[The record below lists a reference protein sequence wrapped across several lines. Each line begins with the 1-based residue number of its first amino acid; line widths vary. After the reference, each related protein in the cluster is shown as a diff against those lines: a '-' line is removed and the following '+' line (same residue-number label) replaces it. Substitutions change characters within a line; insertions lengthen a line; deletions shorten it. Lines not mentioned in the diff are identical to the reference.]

1 MWVGGKDM
9 LGLEAIVRNL
19 AFIVSYMRAVTEF
32 WTEEWCELFT
42 FKRITLTSLL
52 KKNKTKH
59 WSAGWKEET
68 SYKDDTYVAWL
79 FEAPQIVARQAS
91 LSVGFPRQ
99 EYWRGLPFSPPG
111 DFCDLGIEPTSPASA
126 GRFFTTEPPGKP
138 PWGFNLQRW
147 HSDNW
152 KGQCHWKKNLLLTFP
167 ERTGHTMPCRATWG
181 SSRFT
186 QKAEAG
192 ARKAKPEPVSV
203 STLNASGGLLTI
215 GVVSSHL
222 IPGPGMT

>member
-1 MWVGGKDM
+1 MPGLELSGRGGWDSRNEAEEVMWVGGKDM

-111 DFCDLGIEPTSPASA
+111 DFCDLGIKPTSPASA

-138 PWGFNLQRW
+138 YVYTCIYVHVYIFSFRF
-147 HSDNW
+147 
-152 KGQCHWKKNLLLTFP
+152 FP
-167 ERTGHTMPCRATWG
+167 
-181 SSRFT
+181 F
-186 QKAEAG
+186 
-192 ARKAKPEPVSV
+192 
-203 STLNASGGLLTI
+203 I
-215 GVVSSHL
+215 GY
-222 IPGPGMT
+222 